1 MRHRCAAS
9 ARSLI
14 RMSTLEFSKLSPRY
28 CSATVCPATHGQISF
43 LLFSPRSHYSQLPRT
58 KKFSL
63 TIERFDMIQFSR
75 ISRFIGRYKFFEI
88 LQRAAT
94 QRVNYY
100 DTIFRTRVSRITSTN
115 YPFTTSAF
123 VTIGKKKLRYK
134 FF

>member
-43 LLFSPRSHYSQLPRT
+43 LLFSLRSYYSQLPRT

-63 TIERFDMIQFSR
+63 TIERFDMIQFSP

-115 YPFTTSAF
+115 YPFTTS

>member
-1 MRHRCAAS
+1 
-9 ARSLI
+9 
-14 RMSTLEFSKLSPRY
+14 
-28 CSATVCPATHGQISF
+28 
-43 LLFSPRSHYSQLPRT
+43 
-58 KKFSL
+58 
-63 TIERFDMIQFSR
+63 MIQFSR

-115 YPFTTSAF
+115 YPFTMSAF